1 MAATM
6 RQITQFFDIT
16 NGASAG
22 RVHGMGLLGVARTGD
37 RTLPQFTVFLR

>member
-6 RQITQFFDIT
+6 RQITQCFNIP

-22 RVHGMGLLGVARTGD
+22 RGHGTGLLAVARTGD
-37 RTLPQFTVFLR
+37 RTLPQFVGFWR